1 VEGKEMEI
9 DEFMTTKIES
19 IDAERSVY
27 DAVEIMV
34 DRRLRSLVVKAP
46 GKSVKASIDG
56 VVTARDVV
64 FKVLAKGVNPKNIKV
79 SEIASRPIICIE
91 QGMDVEDAAMLM
103 EKSNIARLF
112 VCDGEKVVGV
122 VSLLDIMAAEL
133 ILRARGEY
141 GS

>member
-1 VEGKEMEI
+1 MQI
-9 DEFMTTKIES
+9 SEFMTTKVES
-19 IDAERSVY
+19 IDADRSVY

-34 DRRLRSLVVKAP
+34 DRRLRSLAVRVS
-46 GKSVKASIDG
+46 GKSGLTSSDG

-64 FKVLAKGVNPKNIKV
+64 FKVLAKGFNPKNVKV
-79 SEIASRPIICIE
+79 SEIASKPIICIE
-91 QGMDVEDAAMLM
+91 LGMEVEDAATLM

-133 ILRARGEY
+133 ISRARGNY

>member
-1 VEGKEMEI
+1 MEI
-9 DEFMTTKIES
+9 NEFMTTKIES
-19 IDAERSVY
+19 IDADRSVY

-34 DRRLRSLVVKAP
+34 DRRLRSLAVKAP
-46 GKSVKASIDG
+46 GKSGKVTIDG

-64 FKVLAKGVNPKNIKV
+64 FKVLARGVNPKNIKV
-79 SEIASRPIICIE
+79 SEIASKPIICID
-91 QGMDVEDAAMLM
+91 QGMDIDDAATLM

-133 ILRARGEY
+133 IHRARGSY
-141 GS
+141 GA